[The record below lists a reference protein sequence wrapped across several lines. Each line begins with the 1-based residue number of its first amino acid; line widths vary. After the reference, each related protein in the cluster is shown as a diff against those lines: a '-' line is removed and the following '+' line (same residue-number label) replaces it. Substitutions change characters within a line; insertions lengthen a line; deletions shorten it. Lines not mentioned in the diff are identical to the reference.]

1 MRNNFL
7 STKKLWKPK
16 RWWYKTSYYRM
27 SRNYQTEIQRHEGAG
42 LFRKKKSIEKK
53 CLYRHD
59 KNYSYFWASNIPAVA
74 LLVDYINMIKVS
86 KNVSLWKIRWAATVV
101 FTKNRQFL
109 SVLLLFLN
117 GAEFWKVEWISDK
130 KWYVMRNYIPINF
143 LWTSRT
149 VVFRGQIKKNPDNLP
164 LRFFES
170 LIIFLEPTI
179 KLVTGLFVL
188 QK

>member
-1 MRNNFL
+1 MR
-7 STKKLWKPK
+7 
-16 RWWYKTSYYRM
+16 
-27 SRNYQTEIQRHEGAG
+27 
-42 LFRKKKSIEKK
+42 KSIEKK

-101 FTKNRQFL
+101 FTKTRQFL